1 MSRVTVKIF
10 GPLRE
15 TTFGKKIDKIEMG
28 IREGE
33 TVRDLLVKVSRTFK
47 NFPKISFDKEDEI
60 TKTGFW
66 IFINGRNLMHLN
78 DKFNTRLKSGDVIS
92 IVPAVA
98 GG

>member
-1 MSRVTVKIF
+1 MSTVTVKIF

-15 TTFGKKIDKIEMG
+15 TVYGKKIDKIE
-28 IREGE
+28 IDIHEGE
-33 TVRDLLVKVSRTFK
+33 TIRDLLVKVSHIFT
-47 NFPKISFDKEDEI
+47 NFPKISFEKDDEI

-78 DKFNTRLKSGDVIS
+78 EKFNIKLKNGDIIS
-92 IVPAVA
+92 IVPAVT

>member
-1 MSRVTVKIF
+1 MYKRA
-10 GPLRE
+10 RARAE
-15 TTFGKKIDKIEMG
+15 IDVC
-28 IREGE
+28 EGE
-33 TVRDLLVKVSRTFK
+33 TVRDLLVKVSHIFT
-47 NFPKISFDKEDEI
+47 NFPKISLDKGDEI

-78 DKFNTRLKSGDVIS
+78 DTFNTTLKNGDVIS